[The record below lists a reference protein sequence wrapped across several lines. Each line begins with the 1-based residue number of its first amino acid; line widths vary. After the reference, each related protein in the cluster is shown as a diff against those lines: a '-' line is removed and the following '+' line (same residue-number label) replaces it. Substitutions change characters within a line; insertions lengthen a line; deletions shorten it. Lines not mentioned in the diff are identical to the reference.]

1 MTITDASFAA
11 PIARVTVRFTADIA
25 TVTRDAKAQVV
36 AGSLDDAIETR
47 DVWTFSRNVTAAT
60 PDWLLDETDEG

>member
-1 MTITDASFAA
+1 MTITEASYAA
-11 PIARVTVRFTADIA
+11 PMARVTVRFMADIA
-25 TVTRDAKAQVV
+25 TVTRDAKDQVV